1 MMIIASLFTTLILAL
16 AAAKDI
22 TYSVIIVPEEQQT
35 VAVVVDQRPY
45 TLQPSSASSL
55 LYTGKAPAATQGYYY
70 SKLAGDQVVEKE
82 GFMRSAIETDT
93 PNEFY
98 NRSWNSATVSSLPTL
113 LSPLSLI
120 NHTDLSPHLKNEI
133 VTYHFEADQD
143 QINQMHQHPVT
154 NTVKV
159 RGTMTRI
166 TLSEIR
172 KFTDVEMQLSGH
184 GTRSLSKHSYKFK
197 LPKQQMLAGYRHL
210 KLRSLALDPSYI
222 RERMSYDIFKSAGI
236 ASTDCSYVRVFMNKR
251 AYGLYGLVEVYK
263 KPWIEN
269 EFYAGQKHAAY
280 GILYEGR
287 AVRLFVT
294 QRATLAYR
302 GDDQKLYA
310 DGAYKIDV
318 KPSEGQ
324 PADYTR
330 LMELTKFLANAPL
343 TGSGVAEEW
352 ERHIDTESIIR
363 NMALEIT
370 LGLSDNYITSSYNY
384 FLYDYCQ
391 RQKFIYIPTDT
402 EFSFGSSTFNVP
414 AVWEAK
420 YQQFPGMAQKPPL
433 VTKLLQV
440 PQFKQAFEYL
450 LVKIC
455 KDIFDPDVINPY
467 IDSVVDMIR
476 EDVTWDQ
483 SLPRAP
489 NEDKLEDLVSKVT
502 SAKPEHVL
510 PPYTIDSYIDLLS
523 RAIPT
528 RSMPLDQAVKGPTG
542 HVSVVGVKE
551 WMYHRRRAL
560 LQQLDSSE

>member
-1 MMIIASLFTTLILAL
+1 MVAVS
-16 AAAKDI
+16 KNI

-55 LYTGKAPAATQGYYY
+55 LYTGEAPAATQGYYY

-82 GFMRSAIETDT
+82 GFMRSALETDT

-143 QINQMHQHPVT
+143 QINQMHQHPLT

-159 RGTMTRI
+159 HGTMTRI
-166 TLSEIR
+166 TLREIQ
-172 KFTDVEMQLSGH
+172 KFTDVKMQLSGH
-184 GTRSLSKHSYKFK
+184 GTRLHHKLSYKFE
-197 LPKQQMLAGYRHL
+197 LPENQALAGYRHL
-210 KLRSLALDPSYI
+210 KLRSLATDPSYV
-222 RERMSYDIFKSAGI
+222 RERMSYDIYRSVGV
-236 ASTDCSYVRVFMNKR
+236 ASTDCSYVRVFMNKQ
-251 AYGLYGLVEVYK
+251 AYGLYGLVEVNEE
-263 KPWIEN
+263 PWIEN
-269 EFYAGQKHAAY
+269 EFYAGRKDTEH
-280 GILYEGR
+280 GILYEGVF
-287 AVRLFVT
+287 VRLFT
-294 QRATLAYR
+294 ARPATLAYR

-330 LMELTKFLANAPL
+330 LMELTKFLANAPS
-343 TGSGVAEEW
+343 TGSEVVKEW
-352 ERHIDTESIIR
+352 ERHIDTQSIIR

-370 LGLSDNYITSSYNY
+370 LGLADNYIANSNNY
-384 FLYDYCQ
+384 LLYDYCQ
-391 RQKFIYIPTDT
+391 QQKFIYIPTDT
-402 EFSFGSSTFNVP
+402 DLSFGSSSFSAP
-414 AVWEAK
+414 AMWKAN
-420 YQQFPGMAQKPPL
+420 YQRFPGMTRKPPL

-440 PQFKQAFEYL
+440 PQFKQAFENL

-455 KDIFDPDVINPY
+455 KDIFHPDVINRY

-476 EDVTWDQ
+476 EDVAWDQ
-483 SLPRAP
+483 SLPRSP
-489 NEDKLEDLVSKVT
+489 NQDRLKGALSQLLNF
-502 SAKPEHVL
+502 KPQNLL
-510 PPYTIDSYIDLLS
+510 PPHTCKAYIDIALRGIS
-523 RAIPT
+523 GRPIPF
-528 RSMPLDQAVKGPTG
+528 DQAVNGPTG
-542 HVSVVGVKE
+542 HVSLVGVKE
-551 WMYHRRRAL
+551 WILHRRKAL
-560 LQQLDSSE
+560 LQQLDSSERTG